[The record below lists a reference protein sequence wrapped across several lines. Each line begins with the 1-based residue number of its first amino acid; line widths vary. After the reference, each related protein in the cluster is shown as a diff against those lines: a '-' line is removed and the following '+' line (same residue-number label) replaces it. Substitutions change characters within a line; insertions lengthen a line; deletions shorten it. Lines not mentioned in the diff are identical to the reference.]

1 MVNFIENELRD
12 VKADLEFHE
21 KMLAEK
27 SATLE
32 GLEVLVLVSKVKEKL
47 IIDAK
52 SEVQWYTSRI
62 ERDRMLLDI
71 FYTARDI
78 QSDSVLDQ
86 IFVNKTKS

>member
-1 MVNFIENELRD
+1 MDNFIENELRD
-12 VKADLEFHE
+12 VKADLDFHE

-32 GLEVLVLVSKVKEKL
+32 GLEVLTLVSNVKEKL

-62 ERDRMLLDI
+62 ERDHKLLDI
-71 FYTARDI
+71 FYSARD
-78 QSDSVLDQ
+78 L
-86 IFVNKTKS
+86 KSKSHV

>member
-86 IFVNKTKS
+86 ILVNKTKS